1 MPESCPEMKVW
12 DQHPDLEELTPWAKL
27 KRAHVLQ
34 FRNIVI
40 FKEAFGVELPS

>member
-1 MPESCPEMKVW
+1 MPESCPALKVW
-12 DQHPDLEELTPWAKL
+12 DQHPDLEELTPWTNL

-40 FKEAFGVELPS
+40 FKKAFGVELPS